1 MNNLQT
7 PLSAEQKAQLQ
18 EMGLKPYQPH
28 TYPRF
33 ADPDDGLYHLTSGVV
48 LALSLAGRWY
58 APKLGVTRVPF
69 TVSALM
75 VPIFYYMSI
84 HLKEKRFSYTSSP
97 RRTFEENLEFYPVT
111 RRAWNRAV
119 AIRNAEIAGGAGSN
133 KAE

>member
-7 PLSAEQKAQLQ
+7 PLSAEQKANLEQL
-18 EMGLKPYQPH
+18 GLRPYKAH

-33 ADPDDGLYHLTSGVV
+33 ADPDDPLYHFTSAVV
-48 LALSLAGRWY
+48 FGLSLAGRWY
-58 APKLGVTRVPF
+58 APKIGVTKFPF

-75 VPIFYYMSI
+75 VPSLYYLAI

-97 RRTFEENLEFYPVT
+97 RRSFEQNLEFYPVT

-119 AIRNAEIAGGAGSN
+119 AIRNEEIAAN
-133 KAE
+133 AK

>member
-1 MNNLQT
+1 M
-7 PLSAEQKAQLQ
+7 
-18 EMGLKPYQPH
+18 KPYQPH

-58 APKLGVTRVPF
+58 APKIGVTRVPF
-69 TVSALM
+69 TISALM

-119 AIRNAEIAGGAGSN
+119 AIRNAEIAGSAGSN